1 MRAPSR
7 TIPELCEK
15 RPGQPRF
22 SKREKDLNW
31 HFALQCPPA
40 GAQFRN
46 CAGAGRAAGGALPA
60 GAAAGAA
67 RGPTFPAR
75 FHRASRRWRPGNALV
90 ASA

>member
-31 HFALQCPPA
+31 RFALKCPP
-40 GAQFRN
+40 
-46 CAGAGRAAGGALPA
+46 
-60 GAAAGAA
+60 
-67 RGPTFPAR
+67 RGCGHFLGHYAVSPRSLRYWSGLLQPSER
-75 FHRASRRWRPGNALV
+75 LILREL
-90 ASA
+90 